1 MRVMDVLSN
10 NILKNISRLISVDN
24 NIMFDVKIVKKNNKQ
39 IKDNDYVFGY
49 EKSKEVKEEK
59 ITKAL
64 ILFKPTL
71 RFSKSIGVDFD
82 SDNGIEGELPIFAF
96 FKEEDKLDRGDEI
109 YTIVKSNKDQ
119 KEMVIERGFIVN
131 DIKSIYFGNT
141 FLNTYSLSVIR

>member
-71 RFSKSIGVDFD
+71 RFLKSIGVDFD

-119 KEMVIERGFIVN
+119 KEIVIERGFIVN

>member
-71 RFSKSIGVDFD
+71 RFLKSIGVDFD
-82 SDNGIEGELPIFAF
+82 SDNGIEGELPILAF

>member
-71 RFSKSIGVDFD
+71 RFLKSIGVDFD